1 MHIILKNKFLYFGH
15 YKVKCSIGKRG
26 ISKNKREG
34 DHCTPAG
41 KFIFES
47 LFFRRDRIKNLK
59 TDIPK
64 KTIKKSMGWCDDPN
78 SKKYN
83 KLIKFPFSG
92 KAEKLFLRKRSYD
105 LLLVMSYNRRPIVP
119 YKGSAIF
126 LHLADKKFS
135 PTKGCVAI
143 KKKDFLK
150 ILPMINK
157 KTKIIIK

>member
-1 MHIILKNKFLYFGH
+1 
-15 YKVKCSIGKRG
+15 
-26 ISKNKREG
+26 
-34 DHCTPAG
+34 
-41 KFIFES
+41 
-47 LFFRRDRIKNLK
+47 
-59 TDIPK
+59 
-64 KTIKKSMGWCDDPN
+64 MGWCDDPN

-126 LHLADKKFS
+126 LHLTNEKYK
-135 PTKGCVAI
+135 PTAGCVAI
-143 KKKDFLK
+143 VKKNFLK
-150 ILPMINK
+150 ILPLINS